1 MTLETQSISAT
12 IDQVQNFLATYKDKS
27 GSFRYVEEIDQ
38 MMAKQVKYIV
48 VDYNDIVSQKDIE
61 IKFNTEPDEI
71 LYAFSRAIK
80 NILEERFPDY
90 AKKIADDIR
99 VRIANYPIQRS
110 LRQINAEVI
119 GKMTSVSGMVV
130 RASEIK
136 PLARN
141 VVYKCPAGHHTE
153 VPLERGVN
161 VYTPTKCAHEKCT
174 HRDLRIDP
182 ENSKFIDFQLVR
194 LQELPEDLPPGQLP
208 HYVDVTIKQD
218 LVDYARPG
226 DRVILTGIVR
236 IEQEQITGTRVH
248 SGLHR
253 LRIEGNNIEFL
264 GGRGTKN
271 SRRSER
277 EEISPEEEKIIK
289 SLART
294 PDIYER
300 LINSFAPHIQG
311 HSLIKESIL
320 LLIVGS
326 NQRVLQDGTKIRGD
340 INIFL
345 VGDPGCLV
353 GSSKV
358 ILGDGRIV
366 DLASLGKNH
375 LESIKVEMQNEYGN
389 DVATVF
395 HKYEN
400 QKVIEVVT
408 ETGKSI
414 VGTYNH
420 PLLTK
425 NGWKRLDELREGDEL
440 RTITHIPCNVE
451 KYVPT
456 NFRVITGSAYHGK
469 TPEFVNEELASF
481 MGFLTGA
488 GWCRK
493 SGYRMGFSVSQ
504 KEEELLQPLLQ
515 MGRNLFGLE
524 PKISQRGYPG
534 QIVMMNDGRQITRTM
549 YVTNVEYNS
558 KNVVDMLSFL
568 KGGSK
573 NRGVPFSILQSPNSV
588 VASYLKWL
596 FEADGTVFNKGR
608 ARRAIQLKST
618 SIKLLRDV
626 QLLLLRFGIHSRI
639 IQHKTGSNL
648 VIRRGPSILKY
659 AKHVGFASNIKAA
672 KLSELIKWA
681 LEIRRDQKHDEEYE
695 RIVKINYLKEPQDV
709 YDVEIPISHKFI
721 ANGIVSHNTAKSE
734 MLKFCARIAP
744 RGLYTSG
751 RGSTAAGLTAAV
763 VRDKSGILMLEAGAV
778 VLGDQGL
785 VCMTEDTE
793 LYTGNSLVPVGKLWN
808 SIKSSTYITKSGR
821 EAKNALIPVGIYDSD
836 IRADI
841 DGNAFAIMRKRYT
854 GDVVKLTF
862 SSGLTLKVTP
872 EHLLRRTT
880 HVKNKWIKAGD
891 VNAGDLIRAPVRI
904 FKPAATLDLSE
915 NDAYVI
921 GCIYGAGHTTA
932 HSITLSQS
940 KVNSDVI
947 ENIQKHTDVF
957 ALCNKGNRIHDI
969 GKYSLVSGMYQ
980 LYTTDK
986 DLLKKTR
993 FLTKS
998 YSIDNVLLL
1007 SDKSLWAFLAGV
1019 FDTDGDFDHVNG
1031 KIVAA
1036 RLCPSTIEHELHVM
1050 LYALRRVGI
1059 FAKIRKTLKGS
1070 PLIQITGCDISRFFE
1085 GIKSHSIK
1093 AQKEKT
1099 LEIHHKESMTRGIEK
1114 VVKVE
1119 RIPYDGYVYD
1129 LSVGHYH
1136 NYEASLVY
1144 IHNCIDEFDKMKPE
1158 DRSALHEVMEQQ
1170 SASIAKG
1177 GIVATLN
1184 ARTSILAAANPM
1196 YGKYDPFK
1204 NITEN
1209 VALPVPLL
1217 TRFDLIFVV
1226 RDIPSKEKD
1235 RNIAQHII
1243 GLHKRGTT
1251 DTRSI
1256 IDVDIF
1262 TKYLSYCKRIDPV
1275 LTPEAEE
1282 KILDYYLKMRNVESE
1297 EMITVT
1303 PRQLGGL
1310 IRLATARARLL
1321 MKDQVDGEDAERAI
1335 FLIQSMLE
1343 DAGVD
1348 VNTGKVDLGVLQ
1360 GRPHSEVSKLQLFMD
1375 VLKSLEGDSKTPV
1388 EEKLF
1393 VKELAKTNKFN
1404 EEEARNFIRRMLREA
1419 SIYESKPGHYNRV

>member
-1 MTLETQSISAT
+1 MTLETQTRSAL
-12 IDQVQNFLATYKDKS
+12 IDQIQHFLASFKDKT

-38 MMAKQVKYIV
+38 MMAKQAKYIV
-48 VDYNDIVSQKDIE
+48 VDYNDVVSQKEIE
-61 IKFNTEPDEI
+61 AKFNSEPDEI

-90 AKKIADDIR
+90 AQKISDDIR

-130 RASEIK
+130 RASEVK
-136 PLARN
+136 PLAKN
-141 VVYKCPAGHHTE
+141 MVYKCPEGHLTE
-153 VPLERGVN
+153 VQTDRGMSVF
-161 VYTPTKCAHEKCT
+161 TPTKCSHDKCAQ
-174 HRDLRIDP
+174 RDLRIDP
-182 ENSKFIDFQLVR
+182 ETSRFIDFQIVR

-218 LVDYARPG
+218 LVDNARPG
-226 DRVILTGIVR
+226 DRIILTGIVR
-236 IEQEQITGTRVH
+236 IEQEQITGVRTH
-248 SGLHR
+248 SGLYR

-264 GGRGTKN
+264 GGKGPKN

-289 SLART
+289 SLARS
-294 PDIYER
+294 PDVYER
-300 LINSFAPHIQG
+300 LIGSFAPHIQG
-311 HSLIKESIL
+311 HAIIKESIL
-320 LLIVGS
+320 LLMVGS
-326 NQRVLQDGTKIRGD
+326 TQRILQDGTKIRGD
-340 INIFL
+340 INVFL
-345 VGDPGCLV
+345 VGDPGCLD

-358 ILGDGRIV
+358 IMHDGSIV
-366 DLASLGKNH
+366 DLASLGNDH
-375 LESIKVEMQNEYGN
+375 LESINVRMQNEYG
-389 DVATVF
+389 DDIATVF

-400 QKVIEVVT
+400 QKVIEIIT

-425 NGWKRLDELREGDEL
+425 NGWKRLDELSEGDEL
-440 RTITHIPCNVE
+440 RTVNYIPCNI
-451 KYVPT
+451 KDYVPT
-456 NFRVITGSAYHGK
+456 NFVAVTSSAYHGK
-469 TPEFVNEELASF
+469 IPELVDEELASF
-481 MGFLTGA
+481 MGFLTGD

-493 SGYRMGFSVSQ
+493 SEYRLGFVISQ

-515 MGRNLFGLE
+515 MGENLFGLK
-524 PKISQRGYPG
+524 PKLSRRGYPG
-534 QIVMMNDGRQITRTM
+534 QVVMMNDGRQITRTM

-558 KNVVDMLSFL
+558 KNVVEMMAFL
-568 KGGSK
+568 KEDYKS
-573 NRGVPFSILQSPNSV
+573 RCVPSSIFQSPNNV

-596 FEADGTVFNKGR
+596 FEADGTVFNTGR
-608 ARRAIQLKST
+608 ARRAIQLKSI
-618 SIKLLRDV
+618 SIQLLRDV

-639 IQHKTGSNL
+639 IRHDSGSNL
-648 VIRRGPSILKY
+648 VIRRGPSIVKY
-659 AKHVGFASNIKAA
+659 AKHIGFASISKAE
-672 KLSELIKWA
+672 KLKDLVKWA
-681 LEIRRDQKHDEEYE
+681 LEIRRNQRHDEEYE
-695 RIVKINYLKEPQDV
+695 KITKIHYLNKPQIV
-709 YDVEIPISHKFI
+709 YDVEIPKSHKFI

-734 MLKFCARIAP
+734 MLKFCARVAP

-785 VCMTEDTE
+785 V
-793 LYTGNSLVPVGKLWN
+793 
-808 SIKSSTYITKSGR
+808 
-821 EAKNALIPVGIYDSD
+821 
-836 IRADI
+836 
-841 DGNAFAIMRKRYT
+841 
-854 GDVVKLTF
+854 
-862 SSGLTLKVTP
+862 
-872 EHLLRRTT
+872 
-880 HVKNKWIKAGD
+880 
-891 VNAGDLIRAPVRI
+891 
-904 FKPAATLDLSE
+904 
-915 NDAYVI
+915 
-921 GCIYGAGHTTA
+921 
-932 HSITLSQS
+932 
-940 KVNSDVI
+940 
-947 ENIQKHTDVF
+947 
-957 ALCNKGNRIHDI
+957 
-969 GKYSLVSGMYQ
+969 
-980 LYTTDK
+980 
-986 DLLKKTR
+986 
-993 FLTKS
+993 
-998 YSIDNVLLL
+998 
-1007 SDKSLWAFLAGV
+1007 
-1019 FDTDGDFDHVNG
+1019 
-1031 KIVAA
+1031 
-1036 RLCPSTIEHELHVM
+1036 
-1050 LYALRRVGI
+1050 
-1059 FAKIRKTLKGS
+1059 
-1070 PLIQITGCDISRFFE
+1070 
-1085 GIKSHSIK
+1085 
-1093 AQKEKT
+1093 
-1099 LEIHHKESMTRGIEK
+1099 
-1114 VVKVE
+1114 
-1119 RIPYDGYVYD
+1119 
-1129 LSVGHYH
+1129 
-1136 NYEASLVY
+1136 
-1144 IHNCIDEFDKMKPE
+1144 CIDEFDKMKPE

-1209 VALPVPLL
+1209 VALPIPLL

-1235 RNIAQHII
+1235 RNIARHII
-1243 GLHKRGTT
+1243 GMHKKSTT
-1251 DTRSI
+1251 DTRSL

-1262 TKYLSYCKRIDPV
+1262 TKYLAYCKRIDPL

-1282 KILDYYLKMRNVESE
+1282 KILEYYLTMRNVESE

-1310 IRLATARARLL
+1310 VRLATARARLL
-1321 MKDQVDGEDAERAI
+1321 QKDQVDGEDADRAI

-1375 VLKSLEGDSKTPV
+1375 VLKSLEGDNKTAV

-1393 VKELAKTNKFN
+1393 VKELVKTGKFT